1 MLPRLIDQLYEDNI
15 YISIGHREFHV
26 QKSLF
31 TGAGDTPNYFTLGF
45 GFMFAAPPR
54 PGGSNEIFPG
64 LEREGLLRPPSIV
77 PPSVPSKSAAIFAD
91 LIEMLKGYEVRIRDK
106 EHRSALLK
114 DARYFMFKG
123 LEQRLIHHRIE
134 RNLLTGREEI
144 GIRLEDIRQSGVS
157 VFWGLENGLDEQG
170 REKGQIGMVQYARPF
185 VDKKSYDLVV
195 EMADECTKLH
205 LDKMQASFQSESQKK
220 ITKLMKL
227 ISEKSVDDISGR
239 SVGMLRDDQVDIDI
253 KDASIILDGTEICG
267 KPIPTANEGRC
278 LDPQGPVAK
287 KRKLDDLELEYG
299 ANTTWNV
306 RRGQWRLEVR
316 PGMRLN
322 GRLSYRVVMVAVKLQ
337 AYTEDKDRNRMREW
351 LC

>member
-1 MLPRLIDQLYEDNI
+1 M
-15 YISIGHREFHV
+15 
-26 QKSLF
+26 
-31 TGAGDTPNYFTLGF
+31 
-45 GFMFAAPPR
+45 
-54 PGGSNEIFPG
+54 
-64 LEREGLLRPPSIV
+64 
-77 PPSVPSKSAAIFAD
+77 
-91 LIEMLKGYEVRIRDK
+91 
-106 EHRSALLK
+106 K

-123 LEQRLIHHRIE
+123 LEQRLIPHRIE

-157 VFWGLENGLDEQG
+157 VFWGLDNGLDEQG

-205 LDKMQASFQSESQKK
+205 LDKMQASVQSESQKK
-220 ITKLMKL
+220 ITKLMEL
-227 ISEKSVDDISGR
+227 ISEKSVDNISGR

-253 KDASIILDGTEICG
+253 KDASIILDGTELCG
-267 KPIPTANEGRC
+267 KPIPIAYEGHC

-299 ANTTWNV
+299 ANTTWKV

-322 GRLSYRVVMVAVKLQ
+322 GRLSYRVVMVAVKLE

-351 LC
+351 LR

>member
-1 MLPRLIDQLYEDNI
+1 
-15 YISIGHREFHV
+15 
-26 QKSLF
+26 
-31 TGAGDTPNYFTLGF
+31 
-45 GFMFAAPPR
+45 MFAAPPR

-123 LEQRLIHHRIE
+123 LEQRLIPHRIE
-134 RNLLTGREEI
+134 RNLLTEREEI

-157 VFWGLENGLDEQG
+157 VLWGLDNGKDEQEG
-170 REKGQIGMVQYARPF
+170 EKGQIGMVQYARPF
-185 VDKKSYDLVV
+185 VDKKPYYLVL

-205 LDKMQASFQSESQKK
+205 LDKMQASVHGESQKK
-220 ITKLMKL
+220 ITKLVEL
-227 ISEKSVDDISGR
+227 ISEKSADDISRR
-239 SVGMLRDDQVDIDI
+239 SVGMLKDGQVDIDI
-253 KDASIILDGTEICG
+253 KDACITLGGKAMTGTPV
-267 KPIPTANEGRC
+267 PIVYEGRC
-278 LDPQGPVAK
+278 LDPLGPVAK

-299 ANTTWNV
+299 LDTTWNV
-306 RRGQWRLEVR
+306 RKGQWRLEVR
-316 PGMRLN
+316 PGMKVNDRI
-322 GRLSYRVVMVAVKLQ
+322 SYRVVMVAVKLE
-337 AYTEDKDRNRMREW
+337 AYTEDKDRNKMREW